1 LLGKIMKVVWLAS
14 YPKSGNTYIRML
26 LHAYLF
32 GKSQDTEEVGRR
44 IPDIHQLLSQ
54 NKVLED
60 RGDQQ
65 TFVKTH
71 FCFSANH
78 PYADTTA
85 GCIYI
90 LRNPRD
96 VLLSNARYLGA
107 DGNPD
112 NLRKFAI
119 HFINNFGVQ
128 HWRQMNMGSWPEHL
142 ASWLYSAN
150 RLPQI
155 FIKYEDLRTDTAN
168 ALKRVIRF
176 LGEEADESRIQ
187 AAVENCAID
196 KARKLEMEEK
206 KQGRKNI
213 YVDLPNNASFVGEG
227 KIAQSLAFIGDDV
240 EALYQ
245 EKFGRLVPLFGY

>member
-1 LLGKIMKVVWLAS
+1 MKVVWLAS
-14 YPKSGNTYIRML
+14 YPKSGNTYVRML

-32 GKSQDTEEVGRR
+32 GRPEDTEAVGRR
-44 IPDIHQLLSQ
+44 IPDIHLLQSQ

-60 RGDQQ
+60 RGEKQV
-65 TFVKTH
+65 FVKTH

-78 PYADTTA
+78 PYAGSTS

-96 VLLSNARYLGA
+96 VLLSNARYVGA
-107 DGNPD
+107 DSDPD

-119 HFINNFGVQ
+119 HFINNFGLL

-150 RLPQI
+150 RLPLL

-168 ALKRVIRF
+168 ALKRVIGF
-176 LGEEADESRIQ
+176 LGEEPDDSRLQ
-187 AAVENCAID
+187 AAVESCAID
-196 KARKLEMEEK
+196 KARKFEMEEK
-206 KQGRKNI
+206 KRGRKNV

-227 KIAQSLAFIGDDV
+227 KISQSLAFIGEDV
-240 EALYQ
+240 EALYE
-245 EKFGRLVPLFGY
+245 EKFGKLVSMFGY